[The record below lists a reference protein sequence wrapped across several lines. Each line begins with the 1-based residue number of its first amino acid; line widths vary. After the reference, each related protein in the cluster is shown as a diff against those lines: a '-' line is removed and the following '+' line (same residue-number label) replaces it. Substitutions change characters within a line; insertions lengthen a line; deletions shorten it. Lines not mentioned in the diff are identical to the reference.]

1 MRKKI
6 LLVDD
11 DEIFIEFIKNALE
24 KKDYEVSTASNG
36 RMDSTNLTKLLT
48 IL

>member
-11 DEIFIEFIKNALE
+11 DEIFLECIKNALE
-24 KKDYEVSTASNG
+24 KKDYEVSTAEQWRG
-36 RMDSTNLTKLLT
+36 WTQQ
-48 IL
+48 I